1 MTLQHLDGPESITTE
16 HDEPWVRVGQSTLS
30 DSEAAATA
38 ATESALAGATARLLV
53 VFASTHHDLSRVAR
67 CVDSLSGSAEVIGCS
82 TAGEVVANGAAD
94 ASLVVMALGG
104 DGFSIAT
111 GLGVCEEAQL
121 PGADLTSISLREA
134 AVQAASS
141 VNRVER
147 REHTV
152 LLLLADGLVGD
163 QMEVVRG
170 AYEQAG
176 AGIPLV
182 GGCAGDDLAMQ
193 QTHQIFGDAV
203 YTGAVVTAAISS
215 DRPIGIGVRHGWEVR
230 GESMLVTSSQGVV
243 VETLDDLPA
252 LDMYLNRF
260 DAPENVR
267 TDEQAFIDFAVTR
280 PLGIR
285 RRDRMEI
292 RFVAGADFERRTVH
306 CIAEVPQ
313 GGLAWA
319 MTGDVETV
327 LSATDDACAEALAV
341 LGDTEPLGL
350 VMFDCIARRSVLE
363 EAGTDAEVS
372 RMRHHANGAPISGFY
387 TYGEIAR
394 TRGAGGFHNQ
404 TLVVLAIG

>member
-1 MTLQHLDGPESITTE
+1 
-16 HDEPWVRVGQSTLS
+16 
-30 DSEAAATA
+30 
-38 ATESALAGATARLLV
+38 
-53 VFASTHHDLSRVAR
+53 
-67 CVDSLSGSAEVIGCS
+67 
-82 TAGEVVANGAAD
+82 
-94 ASLVVMALGG
+94 
-104 DGFSIAT
+104 
-111 GLGVCEEAQL
+111 
-121 PGADLTSISLREA
+121 
-134 AVQAASS
+134 
-141 VNRVER
+141 
-147 REHTV
+147 
-152 LLLLADGLVGD
+152 
-163 QMEVVRG
+163 
-170 AYEQAG
+170 
-176 AGIPLV
+176 
-182 GGCAGDDLAMQ
+182 
-193 QTHQIFGDAV
+193 
-203 YTGAVVTAAISS
+203 
-215 DRPIGIGVRHGWEVR
+215 
-230 GESMLVTSSQGVV
+230 MLVTSSQGVV

-260 DAPENVR
+260 DAPDDVR

-327 LSATDDACAEALAV
+327 LSATDDACAETLAV